1 MNYKATL
8 QKFVTSQ
15 YFFNGSR
22 VTAGV
27 IIPAYVLYHFN
38 LLLAM
43 TAIPMG
49 ALCVSLT
56 DNPGPFKYR
65 RNSLLASLVIDLI
78 VVLITSLVYTQP
90 LLVILCIVV
99 FGMFFSLIGVYGNRI
114 SSIGLMALIVFTF
127 NSDGHLLSAHL
138 GKTILFF
145 SIGGVWYTLL
155 SFFLHTLRPYKFI
168 QQLMGES
175 LMDTSEYLRARAKLY
190 KKEPDYNALYSDMM
204 ELQVKIH
211 QHQEDLR
218 EMLFKTR
225 TIIEESTVKGRILM
239 MMFLDSVDLLE
250 SVMTS
255 QQDYQDLHDDFDESG
270 ILAKYYVCIDALAN
284 ELFEIGLAVQSG
296 LPAKQDA
303 DIDVIVKQPLDA
315 FFKLREKELSPETI
329 EKFIKLRQIIYSIQ
343 DVAER
348 IKRLRSFTTYD
359 KKVARK
365 FTAEIQPDS
374 SVQRTEINPQLI
386 IENLSLKSNHF
397 RHAIRVTLALLIGYI
412 ISLFFP
418 LGHSYWILLTIVTIL
433 KPAYSLTKQRNL
445 QRISGTVVGAIIGF
459 AVLYFIDDKTT
470 LFIIMIIAM
479 VLSYSFIKINYLTGT
494 AGITVYVLISFH
506 FLSRSTFQVIMHD
519 RLIDTGIGC
528 AIAFICSLFV
538 LPLWG
543 REQINSFIILMLKAN
558 KDYFDAVAHAFT
570 GAGNISFKAERK
582 EAFVALANLSDQ
594 FQKMLSEPK
603 NQQQNLSSY
612 HQLVS
617 TVHVLTSYI
626 ASLSYFYQRTG
637 SKYASADFDP
647 IVKKVSK
654 QLQLTIDIAEHH
666 QVSLADLKDT
676 KLPVHEKVTELLATR
691 IKEMKAGYDD
701 HIQSVR
707 KTLSDLKTITDQFEL
722 ISTIVSD
729 QIKILQ
735 KL

>member
-1 MNYKATL
+1 MNYRATL
-8 QKFVTSQ
+8 QRFITSQ

-22 VTAGV
+22 ITAGV
-27 IIPAYVLYHFN
+27 IIPAYILYHFD

-65 RNSLLASLVIDLI
+65 RNALLASLVIDLL

-90 LLVILCIVV
+90 LLVILCIVF

-114 SSIGLMALIVFTF
+114 SAIGLMALIVFTF

-138 GKTILFF
+138 GKTMLFF
-145 SIGGVWYTLL
+145 AAGGLWYTLL

-175 LMDTSEYLRARAKLY
+175 LMDISEYLRARAKLY
-190 KKEPDYNALYSDMM
+190 QKKPDYSALYSKMM

-225 TIIEESTVKGRILM
+225 TIIEESTVKGRILV

-250 SVMTS
+250 SIMTS
-255 QQDYQDLHDDFDESG
+255 QQDYQDLHEDFDESG
-270 ILAKYYVCIDALAN
+270 ILDKYYICIDAFAN

-296 LPAKQDA
+296 VPASQEA
-303 DIDVIVKQPLDA
+303 DIDIMIKQPLDA
-315 FFKLREKELSPETI
+315 FLKLREKELSPDTI
-329 EKFIKLRQIIYSIQ
+329 ERFIKLRQIIYSIQ
-343 DVAER
+343 DVGER

-359 KKVARK
+359 KKVVK
-365 FTAEIQPDS
+365 GYTSELQPDS
-374 SVQRTEINPQLI
+374 TIQRTEINPQLL

-397 RHAIRVTLALLIGYI
+397 RHGVRVTMALLMGYI
-412 ISLFFP
+412 ISMFFA

-433 KPAYSLTKQRNL
+433 KPAYSLTKQRNQ
-445 QRISGTVVGAIIGF
+445 QRVSGTIAGAVIGF
-459 AVLYFIDDKTT
+459 TVLYFVEGKTA
-470 LFIIMIIAM
+470 LFIIMIVAM
-479 VLSYSFIKINYLTGT
+479 ILSYSFIKLNYFIGT
-494 AGITVYVLISFH
+494 ACITVYVLISFH
-506 FLSRSTFQVIMHD
+506 FLSSSSFQVIMKD
-519 RLIDTGIGC
+519 RLIDTTIGC
-528 AIAFICSLFV
+528 AIAFVCSLFV

-543 REQINSFIILMLKAN
+543 REQINSFITAMLKAN
-558 KDYFDAVAHAFT
+558 KNYFDTVAMAFT
-570 GAGNISFKAERK
+570 GTATVSFKTERK

-603 NQQQNLSSY
+603 NQQQNLPVY

-617 TVHVLTSYI
+617 SLQVLTSYI
-626 ASLSYFYQRTG
+626 ASLSYFYQRSG
-637 SKYASADFDP
+637 NKYASVDFEP
-647 IVKKVSK
+647 IVNKISR
-654 QLQLTIDIAEHH
+654 QMQLTVEIAEHH
-666 QVSLADLKDT
+666 QVALSELKET
-676 KLPVHEKVTELLATR
+676 KLPVYEKVNELLAMR
-691 IKEMKAGYDD
+691 IKEMKSGYDD

-722 ISTIVSD
+722 ISTIVTD
-729 QIKILQ
+729 EIKLLQ

>member
-1 MNYKATL
+1 
-8 QKFVTSQ
+8 
-15 YFFNGSR
+15 
-22 VTAGV
+22 
-27 IIPAYVLYHFN
+27 
-38 LLLAM
+38 
-43 TAIPMG
+43 
-49 ALCVSLT
+49 
-56 DNPGPFKYR
+56 
-65 RNSLLASLVIDLI
+65 
-78 VVLITSLVYTQP
+78 
-90 LLVILCIVV
+90 
-99 FGMFFSLIGVYGNRI
+99 
-114 SSIGLMALIVFTF
+114 
-127 NSDGHLLSAHL
+127 
-138 GKTILFF
+138 
-145 SIGGVWYTLL
+145 
-155 SFFLHTLRPYKFI
+155 
-168 QQLMGES
+168 
-175 LMDTSEYLRARAKLY
+175 
-190 KKEPDYNALYSDMM
+190 
-204 ELQVKIH
+204 
-211 QHQEDLR
+211 
-218 EMLFKTR
+218 
-225 TIIEESTVKGRILM
+225 
-239 MMFLDSVDLLE
+239 
-250 SVMTS
+250 
-255 QQDYQDLHDDFDESG
+255 
-270 ILAKYYVCIDALAN
+270 
-284 ELFEIGLAVQSG
+284 
-296 LPAKQDA
+296 
-303 DIDVIVKQPLDA
+303 
-315 FFKLREKELSPETI
+315 
-329 EKFIKLRQIIYSIQ
+329 
-343 DVAER
+343 
-348 IKRLRSFTTYD
+348 
-359 KKVARK
+359 
-365 FTAEIQPDS
+365 
-374 SVQRTEINPQLI
+374 
-386 IENLSLKSNHF
+386 
-397 RHAIRVTLALLIGYI
+397 
-412 ISLFFP
+412 
-418 LGHSYWILLTIVTIL
+418 
-433 KPAYSLTKQRNL
+433 
-445 QRISGTVVGAIIGF
+445 VVGAIIGF

-558 KDYFDAVAHAFT
+558 KDYFDAVASAFT